1 MPLPCVNVNE
11 ASVQKQSN
19 PCQQPAFTGR
29 AAAGAVSA
37 CNPVYERR
45 RAPEEPCT
53 GAPGKL
59 LENQRPFG
67 EEMFGPVPECS
78 RFEWIEPDES
88 NGARLR
94 SEATAQRDP
103 FKLQKA

>member
-1 MPLPCVNVNE
+1 MSKQPWRALNLRSCV
-11 ASVQKQSN
+11 AW
-19 PCQQPAFTGR
+19 A
-29 AAAGAVSA
+29 
-37 CNPVYERR
+37 
-45 RAPEEPCT
+45 
-53 GAPGKL
+53 L
-59 LENQRPFG
+59 
-67 EEMFGPVPECS
+67 ECS